1 MWISLLRLLVLWLK
15 VVGYGLIWLNVVE
28 GFKGLMVV
36 AVNCGDV
43 VVFTQ
48 GAQGS
53 QRGFEKGLGFE
64 V

>member
-1 MWISLLRLLVLWLK
+1 MAKGGWIWFNMVEWWLK
-15 VVGYGLIWLNVVE
+15 GLR
-28 GFKGLMVV
+28 VV

>member
-1 MWISLLRLLVLWLK
+1 MDKFAKVIGFMAKGGWIWFNMVEWWLK
-15 VVGYGLIWLNVVE
+15 GLR
-28 GFKGLMVV
+28 VV